1 MYRNRKGED
10 IMQLNER
17 QEKIVEIVKASG
29 PITGEKVAEQLNLTR
44 ASLRPDL
51 AFLTQIGLLDARPR
65 VGYYYKGD
73 QNPFGIMERMT
84 DLTVGMHQSAP
95 VMVMESTSVYDAIVS
110 MFVNDVGTLFVVNEA
125 QELEGISSRKDMLK
139 IAIGKAD
146 INQLPI
152 GVIMTRM
159 PNIVVA
165 YEDESL
171 WEVAERMITH
181 QIDGMPVVRQ
191 NENGNLKVV
200 GRITKTNIAKAFVA
214 LGKQQ

>member
-1 MYRNRKGED
+1 MKAV
-10 IMQLNER
+10 QLNER
-17 QEKIVEIVKASG
+17 QGKIVEIVKEYG
-29 PITGEKVAEQLNLTR
+29 PITGERVAEKLNLTR

-51 AFLTQIGLLDARPR
+51 AFLTQIGLLEARPR

-73 QNPFGIMERMT
+73 QNPFGMYEKLTELKVGDYQSPPIM
-84 DLTVGMHQSAP
+84 VA
-95 VMVMESTSVYDAIVS
+95 ESTSVYDGIVR
-110 MFVNDVGTLFVVNEA
+110 MFVDDVGTIFVVNGQ

-165 YEDESL
+165 YADESL
-171 WEVAERMITH
+171 WEVAKRMIAH
-181 QIDGMPVVRQ
+181 QIDGMPVVQ
-191 NENGNLKVV
+191 KNKNGRLKVV
-200 GRITKTNIAKAFVA
+200 GRITKTNITKAFVS
-214 LGKQQ
+214 LGENE

>member
-1 MYRNRKGED
+1 
-10 IMQLNER
+10 MQLNER
-17 QEKIVEIVKASG
+17 QEKIVEIVKEQG
-29 PITGEKVAEQLNLTR
+29 PITGEKVADMLHLTR

-51 AFLTQIGLLDARPR
+51 AFLTQIGLLEARPR
-65 VGYYYKGD
+65 VGYYYKGK
-73 QNPFGIMERMT
+73 QNPFSFHEQMNELKVA
-84 DLTVGMHQSAP
+84 DYQSAP
-95 VMVMESTSVYDAIVS
+95 VTVDESTSVYNGIVT
-110 MFVNDVGTLFVVNEA
+110 MFVEDVGTLFVVNEQ

-171 WEVAERMITH
+171 WDVAKRMIEH
-181 QIDGMPVVRQ
+181 QIDGMPVVRK
-191 NENGNLKVV
+191 NENGRLKVV
-200 GRITKTNIAKAFVA
+200 GRVTKTNVTKAFVD
-214 LGKQQ
+214 LGNQE

>member
-1 MYRNRKGED
+1 
-10 IMQLNER
+10 MQLNER
-17 QEKIVEIVKASG
+17 QQKIVEIVKEYG
-29 PITGEKVAEQLNLTR
+29 PITGEKIAEQLELTR

-65 VGYYYKGD
+65 VGYYYKGES
-73 QNPFGIMERMT
+73 NPFNMFEKMSELKVRDYQSKPI
-84 DLTVGMHQSAP
+84 TVS
-95 VMVMESTSVYDAIVS
+95 ESTSVYDGIVS
-110 MFVNDVGTLFVVNEA
+110 MFVNDVGTIFVVNEA

-139 IAIGKAD
+139 IAIGKAE

-171 WEVAERMITH
+171 WEVANRMITH
-181 QIDGMPVVRQ
+181 QIDGMPVVRKL
-191 NENGNLKVV
+191 ENGRLLVT
-200 GRITKTNIAKAFVA
+200 GRVTKTNVTRAFVE
-214 LGKQQ
+214 LGGQK

>member
-1 MYRNRKGED
+1 
-10 IMQLNER
+10 MQLNER
-17 QEKIVEIVKASG
+17 QEKIVEIVKAYG

-65 VGYYYKGD
+65 VGYYYKGE
-73 QNPFGIMERMT
+73 QNPFGLMERMT
-84 DLTVGMHQSAP
+84 DLTVGMYQSAP
-95 VMVMESTSVYDAIVS
+95 VMVTETTSVYDAIVS
-110 MFVNDVGTLFVVNEA
+110 MFVNDIGTLFVVNDN

-165 YEDESL
+165 YEQESL

-191 NENGNLKVV
+191 NENGKLKVI
-200 GRITKTNIAKAFVA
+200 GRITKTNIVKAFVA

>member
-1 MYRNRKGED
+1 
-10 IMQLNER
+10 MQLNER
-17 QEKIVEIVKASG
+17 QEKIVEIVKAQG
-29 PITGEKVAEQLNLTR
+29 PITGEKVADMLHLTR

-51 AFLTQIGLLDARPR
+51 AFLTQIGLLEARPR
-65 VGYYYKGD
+65 VGYYYKGK
-73 QNPFGIMERMT
+73 QNPFSFHEQMSGQKVA
-84 DLTVGMHQSAP
+84 DYQSAP
-95 VMVMESTSVYDAIVS
+95 VTVDESTSVYNGIVT
-110 MFVNDVGTLFVVNEA
+110 MFVEDVGTLFVVNEH

-171 WEVAERMITH
+171 WDVAKRMIEH
-181 QIDGMPVVRQ
+181 QIDGMPVVRKG
-191 NENGNLKVV
+191 ENGRLKVV
-200 GRITKTNIAKAFVA
+200 GRVTKTNITKAFVA
-214 LGKQQ
+214 LGNQD

>member
-1 MYRNRKGED
+1 
-10 IMQLNER
+10 MQLNER
-17 QEKIVEIVKASG
+17 QEKIVEIVKEQG
-29 PITGEKVAEQLNLTR
+29 PITGEKVADMLHLTR

-51 AFLTQIGLLDARPR
+51 AFLTQIGLLEARPR
-65 VGYYYKGD
+65 VGYYYKGK
-73 QNPFGIMERMT
+73 QNRFSFHEQMNELKVA
-84 DLTVGMHQSAP
+84 DYQSAP
-95 VMVMESTSVYDAIVS
+95 VTVDESTSVYNGIVT
-110 MFVNDVGTLFVVNEA
+110 MFVEDVGTLFVVNEQ

-171 WEVAERMITH
+171 WDVAKRMIEH
-181 QIDGMPVVRQ
+181 QIDGMPVVRK
-191 NENGNLKVV
+191 NENGRLKVV
-200 GRITKTNIAKAFVA
+200 GRVTKTNVTKAFVA
-214 LGKQQ
+214 LGNQE

>member
-1 MYRNRKGED
+1 
-10 IMQLNER
+10 MQLNER
-17 QEKIVEIVKASG
+17 QEKIVEIVKNHG

-65 VGYYYKGD
+65 VGYYYKGE
-73 QNPFGIMERMT
+73 QNPFGLMERMT
-84 DLTVGMHQSAP
+84 DLTVGMYQSAP
-95 VMVMESTSVYDAIVS
+95 VTVTESTSVYDAIVS
-110 MFVNDVGTLFVVNEA
+110 MFVNDVGTLFVVNEN

-165 YEDESL
+165 YENESL

-191 NENGNLKVV
+191 MENGALKVE
-200 GRITKTNIAKAFVA
+200 GRITKTNITKAFVA
-214 LGKQQ
+214 LGKEQ

>member
-1 MYRNRKGED
+1 
-10 IMQLNER
+10 MQLNER
-17 QEKIVEIVKASG
+17 QEKIVEIVKEQG
-29 PITGEKVAEQLNLTR
+29 PITGEKVADMLHLTR

-51 AFLTQIGLLDARPR
+51 AFLTQIGLLEARPR
-65 VGYYYKGD
+65 VGYYYKGK
-73 QNPFGIMERMT
+73 QNPFSFHEQMNELKVA
-84 DLTVGMHQSAP
+84 DYQSAP
-95 VMVMESTSVYDAIVS
+95 VTVDESTSVYNGIVT
-110 MFVNDVGTLFVVNEA
+110 MFVEDVGTLFVVNEQ

-171 WEVAERMITH
+171 WDVAKRMIEH
-181 QIDGMPVVRQ
+181 QIDGMPVVRK
-191 NENGNLKVV
+191 NENGRLKVV
-200 GRITKTNIAKAFVA
+200 GRVTKTNVTKAFVA
-214 LGKQQ
+214 LGKQE

>member
-1 MYRNRKGED
+1 
-10 IMQLNER
+10 MQLNER
-17 QEKIVEIVKASG
+17 QEKIVEIVKEQG
-29 PITGEKVAEQLNLTR
+29 PITGEKVADMLHLTR

-51 AFLTQIGLLDARPR
+51 AFLTQIGLLEARPR
-65 VGYYYKGD
+65 VGYYYKGK
-73 QNPFGIMERMT
+73 QNPFSFHEQMNELKVA
-84 DLTVGMHQSAP
+84 DYQSAP
-95 VMVMESTSVYDAIVS
+95 VTVDESTSVYNGIVT
-110 MFVNDVGTLFVVNEA
+110 MFVEDVGTLFVVNEQ

-171 WEVAERMITH
+171 WDVAKRMIEH
-181 QIDGMPVVRQ
+181 QIDGMPVVRK
-191 NENGNLKVV
+191 NENGRLKVV
-200 GRITKTNIAKAFVA
+200 GRVTKTNVTKAFVA
-214 LGKQQ
+214 LGNQE

>member
-1 MYRNRKGED
+1 
-10 IMQLNER
+10 MQLNER
-17 QEKIVEIVKASG
+17 QEKIVEIVKAYG
-29 PITGEKVAEQLNLTR
+29 PITGEKVAERLNLTR

-51 AFLTQIGLLDARPR
+51 AFLTQIGLLEARPR

-73 QNPFGIMERMT
+73 QNPFSIYERMT
-84 DLTVGMHQSAP
+84 ELKVGDHQSKPITVA
-95 VMVMESTSVYDAIVS
+95 ESTSVYDGIVS
-110 MFVNDVGTLFVVNEA
+110 MFVNDVGTIYVVNEE

-165 YEDESL
+165 YEEESL
-171 WEVAERMITH
+171 WEVAKRMIEH
-181 QIDGMPVVRQ
+181 QIDGMPVVRK
-191 NENGNLKVV
+191 NKNGRLKVV
-200 GRITKTNIAKAFVA
+200 GRVTKTNVTRAFVS
-214 LGKQQ
+214 LGSKES

>member
-1 MYRNRKGED
+1 
-10 IMQLNER
+10 MQFNER
-17 QEKIVEIVKASG
+17 QEKIVEIVKEQG
-29 PITGEKVAEQLNLTR
+29 PITGEKVADMLHLTR

-51 AFLTQIGLLDARPR
+51 AYLAQIGLLEARPR
-65 VGYYYKGD
+65 VGYYYKGK
-73 QNPFGIMERMT
+73 QNPFSFHEQMNELKVA
-84 DLTVGMHQSAP
+84 DYQSAP
-95 VMVMESTSVYDAIVS
+95 VTVDESTSVYNGIVT
-110 MFVNDVGTLFVVNEA
+110 MFVEDVGTLFVVNEQ

-171 WEVAERMITH
+171 WDVAKRMIEH
-181 QIDGMPVVRQ
+181 QIDGMPVVRK
-191 NENGNLKVV
+191 NENGRLKVV
-200 GRITKTNIAKAFVA
+200 GRVTKTNVTKAFVA
-214 LGKQQ
+214 LGNQE

>member
-1 MYRNRKGED
+1 
-10 IMQLNER
+10 MQLNER
-17 QEKIVEIVKASG
+17 QEKIVEIVKKEG
-29 PITGEKVAEQLNLTR
+29 PITGEKVADMLNLTR

-51 AFLTQIGLLDARPR
+51 AFLTQIGLLEARPR
-65 VGYYYKGD
+65 VGYYYKGE
-73 QNPFGIMERMT
+73 QNPFSLYERLNT
-84 DLTVGMHQSAP
+84 LKVADYQSAP
-95 VMVMESTSVYDAIVS
+95 VTVDESTSVYNGIVT
-110 MFVNDVGTLFVVNEA
+110 MFVEDVGTLFIVNDK

-171 WEVAERMITH
+171 WDVAKRMIER
-181 QIDGMPVVRQ
+181 QIDGMPVVQ
-191 NENGNLKVV
+191 KTENGRLKVV
-200 GRITKTNIAKAFVA
+200 GRVTKTNVTKAFVA
-214 LGKQQ
+214 LGKQE

>member
-1 MYRNRKGED
+1 
-10 IMQLNER
+10 MQLNER
-17 QEKIVEIVKASG
+17 QEKIVEIVKEQG
-29 PITGEKVAEQLNLTR
+29 PITGEKVADMLHLTR

-51 AFLTQIGLLDARPR
+51 AFLTQIGLLEARPR
-65 VGYYYKGD
+65 VGYYYKGK
-73 QNPFGIMERMT
+73 QNPFSFHEQMSELKVS
-84 DLTVGMHQSAP
+84 DYQSAP
-95 VMVMESTSVYDAIVS
+95 VTVDESTSVYNGIVT
-110 MFVNDVGTLFVVNEA
+110 MFVEDVGTLFVVNEQ

-171 WEVAERMITH
+171 WDVAKRMIEH
-181 QIDGMPVVRQ
+181 QIDGMPVVRRG
-191 NENGNLKVV
+191 ENGRLKVV
-200 GRITKTNIAKAFVA
+200 GRVTKTNITKAFVT
-214 LGKQQ
+214 LGNQE

>member
-1 MYRNRKGED
+1 
-10 IMQLNER
+10 MQLSER
-17 QEKIVEIVKASG
+17 QEKIVEIVKEHG
-29 PITGEKVAEQLNLTR
+29 PITGEKVAERLNLTR

-51 AFLTQIGLLDARPR
+51 AFLTQIGLLEARPR

-73 QNPFGIMERMT
+73 QNPFSMCEC
-84 DLTVGMHQSAP
+84 LTELKVGDHHSKPITVA
-95 VMVMESTSVYDAIVS
+95 EGTSVYDGIVS
-110 MFVNDVGTLFVVNEA
+110 MFVNDVGTIYVVNEQ

-171 WEVAERMITH
+171 WEVAKRMIEH
-181 QIDGMPVVRQ
+181 QIDGMPVVRK
-191 NENGNLKVV
+191 NRNGRLKVV
-200 GRITKTNIAKAFVA
+200 GRVTKTNVTRAFVN
-214 LGKQQ
+214 LGSQEA

>member
-1 MYRNRKGED
+1 
-10 IMQLNER
+10 MQLNER
-17 QEKIVEIVKASG
+17 QEKIVEIVKAQG
-29 PITGEKVAEQLNLTR
+29 PITGEKVADMLHLTR

-51 AFLTQIGLLDARPR
+51 AFLTQIGLLEARPR
-65 VGYYYKGD
+65 VGYYYKGK
-73 QNPFGIMERMT
+73 QNPFSFHEQMSGLKVA
-84 DLTVGMHQSAP
+84 DYQSAP
-95 VMVMESTSVYDAIVS
+95 VTVDESTSVYNGIVT
-110 MFVNDVGTLFVVNEA
+110 MFVEDVGTLFVVNEH

-171 WEVAERMITH
+171 WDVAKRMIEH
-181 QIDGMPVVRQ
+181 QIDGMPVVRKG
-191 NENGNLKVV
+191 ENGRLKVV
-200 GRITKTNIAKAFVA
+200 GRVTKTNITKAFVA
-214 LGKQQ
+214 LGNHD

>member
-1 MYRNRKGED
+1 
-10 IMQLNER
+10 MQLNER
-17 QEKIVEIVKASG
+17 QEKIVEIVKEQG
-29 PITGEKVAEQLNLTR
+29 PLTGEKVAEMLNLTR

-51 AFLTQIGLLDARPR
+51 AFLTQIGLLEARPR
-65 VGYYYKGD
+65 VGYYYKGE
-73 QNPFGIMERMT
+73 QNPFSLYEQMNELKVA
-84 DLTVGMHQSAP
+84 DYQSVPVTVD
-95 VMVMESTSVYDAIVS
+95 ESTSVYNGIVT
-110 MFVNDVGTLFVVNEA
+110 MFVEDVGTLFVVNDQ

-171 WEVAERMITH
+171 WEVAKRMIEH
-181 QIDGMPVVRQ
+181 QIDGMPVVQKTEKGR
-191 NENGNLKVV
+191 LKVV
-200 GRITKTNIAKAFVA
+200 GRVTKTNVAKAFVA
-214 LGKQQ
+214 LGNQN

>member
-1 MYRNRKGED
+1 
-10 IMQLNER
+10 MQLNER
-17 QEKIVEIVKASG
+17 QEKIVEIVKEQG
-29 PITGEKVAEQLNLTR
+29 PITGEKVADMLHLTR

-51 AFLTQIGLLDARPR
+51 AFLTQIGLLEARPR
-65 VGYYYKGD
+65 VGYYYKGK
-73 QNPFGIMERMT
+73 QNPFSFHEQMNELKVA
-84 DLTVGMHQSAP
+84 DYQSAP
-95 VMVMESTSVYDAIVS
+95 VTVDESTSVYNGIVT
-110 MFVNDVGTLFVVNEA
+110 MFVEDVGTLFVVNEQ

-171 WEVAERMITH
+171 WDVAKRMIEH
-181 QIDGMPVVRQ
+181 QIDGMPVVRK
-191 NENGNLKVV
+191 NENGRLKIV
-200 GRITKTNIAKAFVA
+200 GRVTKTNVTKAFVA
-214 LGKQQ
+214 LGNQE